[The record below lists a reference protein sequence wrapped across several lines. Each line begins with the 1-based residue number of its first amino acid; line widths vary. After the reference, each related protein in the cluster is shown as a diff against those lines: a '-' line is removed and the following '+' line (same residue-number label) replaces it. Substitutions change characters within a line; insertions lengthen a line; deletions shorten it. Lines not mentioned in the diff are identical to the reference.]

1 MWKWTKKKETIST
14 PDLEIDSVKEEGQK
28 AQIYFAG
35 GCFWGVEKYFACIPG
50 VVQTDVGYANGNG
63 DNPTYEQVCTGNTN
77 FAETVHIT
85 YDADR
90 LSLSF
95 LLSMYF
101 KVIDPVAVNRQG
113 NDVGSQYRTGIY
125 YVDIE
130 DRTIIERSLK
140 ELSLQYDKP
149 IAIECQPLIN
159 YFKAEAYHQEYLD
172 KNPHGYCHIG
182 ASLFKE
188 AANAKPIIRKED
200 ANKYQKPSQAVLAQ
214 MLTPIQYKV
223 TQENETEPP
232 FYNQYWDFYEKG
244 IYVEITTGEPLF
256 ISSDKFESG
265 CGWPSFSKP
274 ISKEVLNHVEDNSAS
289 MHRTEVRSDV
299 GDSHLGHVFDDGPM
313 ELGGLRYCINSA
325 AIRFI
330 PLSKM
335 SEEGYEEYIKLV
347 E

>member
-14 PDLEIDSVKEEGQK
+14 PDLEIDSVKEEGSK

-77 FAETVHIT
+77 FAETVHLT

-188 AANAKPIIRKED
+188 AANAKPII
-200 ANKYQKPSQAVLAQ
+200 
-214 MLTPIQYKV
+214 
-223 TQENETEPP
+223 
-232 FYNQYWDFYEKG
+232 
-244 IYVEITTGEPLF
+244 
-256 ISSDKFESG
+256 
-265 CGWPSFSKP
+265 
-274 ISKEVLNHVEDNSAS
+274 
-289 MHRTEVRSDV
+289 
-299 GDSHLGHVFDDGPM
+299 
-313 ELGGLRYCINSA
+313 
-325 AIRFI
+325 
-330 PLSKM
+330 
-335 SEEGYEEYIKLV
+335 
-347 E
+347 